1 MPLQRKEVNGQLQA
15 IEFSDFTGGI
25 NSSVAPQ
32 LLAPNEYQQIK
43 NFEFDKNKL
52 VTRGGLSAPLSIYEE
67 DIKAIFYDESTN
79 VMLVVL
85 ADESVYEDNLTGD
98 APVLA
103 GTLTGTLRPHFCRFD
118 GKIFI
123 ASGGK
128 LQYYDYSTHELT
140 TIDASRLC
148 DFVFERFGRLVVTH
162 SGDDNLYYSAV
173 GDPYETGW
181 TEDTNDDSTSKWLEI
196 GYKDDGDILTVMPI
210 SGDIAIF
217 KTNGRIYSLSGEYPN
232 WTVQMIGDHSDT
244 ITADGVSDLGSTIAF
259 MTTTGL
265 KSLEAVQVYGNFS
278 VNTEFARKFNNS
290 LTSGTVYNPR
300 VYNMYRK
307 RQLLIQPDTSTDEGK
322 KKLYCFQYDIG
333 ACLYFEFA
341 IPVVDMQETT
351 NGVVI
356 ATTRGLYRW
365 SNSFDTDNGTA
376 IDQLIETRE
385 FASSRR
391 LFTRMIDVGIKGTP
405 RLSPVYL
412 RWADKKLRYLLG
424 DRRNEKYV
432 FSVCRQDTLKIET
445 QAKIGIDFIKFYV
458 TEV

>member
-15 IEFSDFTGGI
+15 VEFSDFTGGI

-43 NFEFDKNKL
+43 NLEFEKNQL
-52 VTRGGLSAPLSIYEE
+52 VTRGGLSEALSTYEE
-67 DIKAIFYDESTN
+67 DIKSVFYDESTN
-79 VMLVVL
+79 TFLVVL
-85 ADESVYEDNLTGD
+85 TDGNVYTDNLTDEPELVGE
-98 APVLA
+98 
-103 GTLTGTLRPHFCRFD
+103 LTGNLQPHFCRFD
-118 GKIFI
+118 GKIFV

-128 LQYYDYSTHELT
+128 LQYYDYTEDELI
-140 TIDASRLC
+140 TINNSKLC
-148 DFVFERFGRLVVTH
+148 DFVFERFGRLVTTH

-181 TEDTNDDSTSKWLEI
+181 TDNSNDDSTSKWLEI
-196 GYKDDGDILTVMPI
+196 GYKDDGDILSVMPI

-232 WTVQMIGDHSDT
+232 WTVQMIGDHSDVM
-244 ITADGVSDLGSTIAF
+244 TAGGISDLGSTIAF
-259 MTTTGL
+259 MTTSGL
-265 KSLEAVQVYGNFS
+265 KSLEAVQVYGNFT
-278 VNTEFARKFNNS
+278 VNTEFARKFNKS
-290 LTSGTVYNPR
+290 LTGGVVYNPR
-300 VYNMYRK
+300 VFNIYRK
-307 RQLLIQPDTSTDEGK
+307 RQLMIQPNTANDDGK
-322 KKLYCFQYDIG
+322 KRLYYFQYDIG
-333 ACLYFEFA
+333 ACAFFEFA
-341 IPVVDMQETT
+341 VPITDMVDTRDD
-351 NGVVI
+351 VI
-356 ATTRGLYRW
+356 IASGRSLYRW
-365 SNSFDTDNGTA
+365 SREYATDNGEP
-376 IDQLIETRE
+376 INQLIETRE

-405 RLSPVYL
+405 ALAPIYL

-445 QAKIGIDFIKFYV
+445 QAKIVIDFVKFYV